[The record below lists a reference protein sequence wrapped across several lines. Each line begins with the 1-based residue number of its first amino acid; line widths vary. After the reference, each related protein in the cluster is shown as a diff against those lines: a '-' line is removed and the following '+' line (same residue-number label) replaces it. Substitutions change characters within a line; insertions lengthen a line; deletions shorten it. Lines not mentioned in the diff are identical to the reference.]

1 MKLDRQ
7 PISCSLEELFG
18 IVHDTWGTGPGLYGL
33 PYTPES
39 FAKLPEA
46 KQIGLLE
53 TIASFNP
60 GYWAE
65 KVLGRQVE
73 ITKNLPRIDT
83 DGRSQDAIA
92 VMLANIPVAR
102 VKSSKG
108 EIKI

>member
-1 MKLDRQ
+1 MTLDKQ
-7 PISCSLEELFG
+7 QVSYSPEELFG
-18 IVHDTWGTGPGLYGL
+18 RVYDTWGTGPGLYGL

-39 FAKLPEA
+39 FAELPKPE
-46 KQIGLLE
+46 KISLLE

-65 KVLGRQVE
+65 EVLGRPVE
-73 ITKNLPRIDT
+73 ITKVLPRVDI
-83 DGRSQDAIA
+83 DGRPQDAIA